1 MHKIVLSEKP
11 RYEIAYNTI
20 LFKIKH
26 TVLGNEDNSGYLYG
40 IMGVGFFFSLDFSV
54 FFKIS

>member
-11 RYEIAYNTI
+11 RYEIAYTTI

-26 TVLGNEDNSGYLYG
+26 TVLGNEDNGGYLYG
-40 IMGVGFFFSLDFSV
+40 IMGVGFFS
-54 FFKIS
+54 